1 MALTSDPLAWLR
13 PIWRRL
19 VADSRFRLRSP
30 ESQFA
35 ALFEAVRESAPH
47 HAARM
52 PEYSPATV
60 QALLRH
66 LDANLDTEAAQ
77 SVRSK
82 LWTATLRNRTLDCV
96 AVYLPSGIDVRL
108 LEGEDFR
115 RTQLTR
121 TAPEASYCADRWR
134 VELERVGWTVA

>member
-1 MALTSDPLAWLR
+1 MALTSDPLTWLR

-19 VADSRFRLRSP
+19 VADPRFRMRSAQ
-30 ESQFA
+30 SQFA
-35 ALFEAVRESAPH
+35 ALREAVGESAPQ

-82 LWTATLRNRTLDCV
+82 LWTATLRGRSLECV

-121 TAPEASYCADRWR
+121 TAPEAANCADRWR
-134 VELERVGWTVA
+134 SELQRVGWSVA